1 MCYRIIITSNGKKK
15 RIIDKSNNISK
26 IKKKYFSLVDRNKVL
41 FPKQTSAYLK
51 TKPVKYEILLL
62 KKREDDDT
70 PYIDRDEMGRTIE
83 IEDAN
88 KKWTIIEKN
97 SYKYEEK
104 FTVYGLKSRLTTI
117 EIIKLLLLRGHKTP
131 IMKQINYVENKL
143 LIHQDNDFDIVL
155 CKCPLDAEKLYKTL
169 KEFVDNNNITHT
181 LFTGSINLNKK
192 DTYKMIVEKTG
203 WNRDKVYRKVTRP

>member
-62 KKREDDDT
+62 KKWEENDT

-83 IEDAN
+83 IEDTN

-97 SYKYEEK
+97 IYKYEEK
-104 FTVYGLKSRLTTI
+104 FTVYGSKSRLTAI
-117 EIIKLLLLRGHKTP
+117 EIIKLLLMKSHKTP

-155 CKCPLDAEKLYKTL
+155 CKCPSDAEKLYGTL
-169 KEFVDNNNITHT
+169 KEFVDNNKITHT
-181 LFTGSINLNKK
+181 LFTGAINLNKK
-192 DTYKMIVEKTG
+192 DTYNMIVEKTG
-203 WNRDKVYRKVTRP
+203 WGRDKVYRKVTRP

>member
-1 MCYRIIITSNGKKK
+1 MYYKIIITSNGKKK

-26 IKKKYFSLVDRNKVL
+26 LKKKYFSLVDKNKVL

-51 TKPVKYEILLL
+51 TKPVKYEIILM
-62 KKREDDDT
+62 KKWEEGDT

-83 IEDAN
+83 IEDNN

-97 SYKYEEK
+97 IYKYEEK
-104 FTVYGLKSRLTTI
+104 FTVYGSSKRLTAI
-117 EIIKLLLLRGHKTP
+117 EIIKHILMRKHKTP

-143 LIHQDNDFDIVL
+143 LIHQDNDFDIIL
-155 CKCPLDAEKLYKTL
+155 CKCPSDAKKLYSTL
-169 KEFVDNNNITHT
+169 KEFVDNNNVTHT

-192 DTYKMIVEKTG
+192 DTYNMIVEKTG
-203 WNRDKVYRKVTRP
+203 WDKNKVYRKVTRP